1 MPQECTLQKE
11 DYLECLHHYKEV
23 RAACCVAPRLDWLA
37 STARGSIPS
46 ADALFCPFL
55 RPTTYDPNPLE
66 TRPPLDMNIVLR
78 RLRPHPTPP
87 APRRTRIAL
96 APRAGLAST
105 DDQGAIPIQDGAR
118 AQGEADRSRG
128 AGRVGDH
135 VARPIKGGRQEG
147 VAPELAEPGMERV
160 GWTLSSCGAR
170 ETRFN
175 SSGPARVHAVRCAFA
190 VRAACC
196 LRRLRTSVRSKGL
209 EMNRPVSTAGPDG
222 WKGHRKPSQMI
233 GRRRRTSDVRPCGV
247 VFLSSCARKVGSNEI
262 LVGRWWFVL
271 VQLKQHRYSLLQ
283 TDGESRTLHRGP
295 RSSFE

>member
-1 MPQECTLQKE
+1 MDGLDDGVGANRVETGRRDRRRARADGNAPSAFVADFQKCYAGADVPQECTLQKE

-55 RPTTYDPNPLE
+55 RPTTYDLNPLE

-160 GWTLSSCGAR
+160 WDGPYRRAVRERHGSTRRVQLECMQCGAPS
-170 ETRFN
+170 RFAQLAV
-175 SSGPARVHAVRCAFA
+175 SAVYVHRSGPR
-190 VRAACC
+190 
-196 LRRLRTSVRSKGL
+196 
-209 EMNRPVSTAGPDG
+209 
-222 WKGHRKPSQMI
+222 
-233 GRRRRTSDVRPCGV
+233 GRR
-247 VFLSSCARKVGSNEI
+247 
-262 LVGRWWFVL
+262 
-271 VQLKQHRYSLLQ
+271 
-283 TDGESRTLHRGP
+283 
-295 RSSFE
+295 